1 MNDELF
7 NHYFDY
13 SSLDNMLNRL
23 SDAWGERNKNQLYL
37 INEKL
42 TKFKNIV
49 KNVPKDKLFKIEE
62 NEKIIDIAE
71 KILELNSKNQLRLGL
86 RILTLNQILSRLPI
100 TLAQSKAGNNSE
112 KRKNEIRKYCILC
125 TDQKILT
132 KNVYNN
138 LMNTI

>member
-1 MNDELF
+1 MHGVKEI
-7 NHYFDY
+7 
-13 SSLDNMLNRL
+13 
-23 SDAWGERNKNQLYL
+23 KNQLYL

-112 KRKNEIRKYCILC
+112 KRKN
-125 TDQKILT
+125 
-132 KNVYNN
+132 
-138 LMNTI
+138 